1 MYPGHISRPIGGD
14 AALMRRC
21 VMPELVYDTRDRPLA
36 AGVRSVGGRA
46 RRLLFAVAGTDLVL
60 QMAPER
66 APGRVRLLGQVL
78 DDGMPISGAS
88 VRLDG
93 PTVRCGMSTDDDG
106 QFRVA
111 DVLPGPYHLEIGTL
125 TQLVRV
131 DHLSVEIG
139 GAP

>member
-1 MYPGHISRPIGGD
+1 M
-14 AALMRRC
+14 
-21 VMPELVYDTRDRPLA
+21 
-36 AGVRSVGGRA
+36 GGRA
-46 RRLLFAVAGTDLVL
+46 RRLLFAVAGTELVL

-66 APGRVRLLGQVL
+66 VPGRVRLLGQVL

-111 DVLPGPYHLEIGTL
+111 DVLPGSYQLEIGTL
-125 TQLVRV
+125 TQLLRV